1 MKLLNTGLFLIAIIF
16 TQSLS
21 AQTKKETIPVWGNCG
36 MCKGRIEKAAMEAG
50 ASKAK
55 WDAEAKEVKLTY
67 DASKTSSEK
76 IQQAIAN
83 AGYDTRDFTAPQSA
97 YDNLHGCCKYDRK
110 DASKAPAACCSME
123 GCVKDPAACKEKG
136 CCKGMNCCKS

>member
-1 MKLLNTGLFLIAIIF
+1 MKLLNSVLFIIAIIF
-16 TQSLS
+16 THSLF

-36 MCKGRIEKAAMEAG
+36 MCKGKIEKAALAAG

-55 WDAEAKEVKLTY
+55 WDAKAKEIKLTY

-76 IQQAIAN
+76 IQQAIAE
-83 AGYDTRDFTAPQSA
+83 AGYDTRDVAAPQSA

-110 DASKAPAACCSME
+110 DASKSAACCSME
-123 GCVKDPAACKEKG
+123 GCAKDPEACREKG